1 MQTDGFSGT
10 YFYKDENGEYKPVT
24 LEPVQISEEDF
35 KYDPAVFSNIAE
47 ECSISIRMV
56 GSELKKTMRIVHS
69 WSNMIRRR
77 IRRQKRLKEKERRQ
91 NLKRRNS
98 IG

>member
-1 MQTDGFSGT
+1 MPTYEFSGT
-10 YFYKDENGEYKPVT
+10 FFYRTDDGEYIPVT

-35 KYDPAVFSNIAE
+35 KYDPASFSDIAE

-56 GSELKKTMRIVHS
+56 SSELRKTMKIFHS
-69 WSNMIRRR
+69 WSNRIRRT
-77 IRRQKRLKEKERRQ
+77 IRRQKRLREKERRH

>member
-1 MQTDGFSGT
+1 MPPDGFSGT

-35 KYDPAVFSNIAE
+35 KYDPAVFSDIAE

-56 GSELKKTMRIVHS
+56 SSEFRKTVKIIHS
-69 WSNMIRRR
+69 WSNRIRRT
-77 IRRQKRLKEKERRQ
+77 IRRQKRLKEKERRR
-91 NLKRRNS
+91 NLKRRNTHD
-98 IG
+98 